1 MWIEGKDSDGWNSN
15 YFVLLRYA
23 RCLSVHQKSVSIV
36 NIVNRLIGYNRKLIS
51 LSFKENLLL
60 YSWSTFLL
68 VVCSSLTKDLVFL
81 RFVIRCTL
89 FFRCYQRKLC
99 YKKYKFYYQTCI
111 DNFFQLHIEFHVV
124 TRETKKFSAIMTLKL
139 IVNKI
144 ASIWII
150 FHFLVGVGL
159 CNCRQVSHR

>member
-81 RFVIRCTL
+81 RFVIRSL
-89 FFRCYQRKLC
+89 FVVHYSFVVIKE
-99 YKKYKFYYQTCI
+99 
-111 DNFFQLHIEFHVV
+111 NFVIKNTNFTTKHV
-124 TRETKKFSAIMTLKL
+124 S
-139 IVNKI
+139 
-144 ASIWII
+144 II
-150 FHFLVGVGL
+150 FFNYILKFTLLPEKQKSSV
-159 CNCRQVSHR
+159 Q